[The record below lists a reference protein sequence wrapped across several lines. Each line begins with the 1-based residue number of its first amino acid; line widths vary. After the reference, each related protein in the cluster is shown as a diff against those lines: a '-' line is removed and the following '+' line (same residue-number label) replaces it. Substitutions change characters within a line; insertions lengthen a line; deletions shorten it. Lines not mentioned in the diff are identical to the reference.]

1 MMRST
6 FCLLAITALL
16 AGCSTLPRDG
26 PSGSAIARGATTPES
41 QGSYAIV
48 PLDYAASEIIKAVPS
63 PFLGSLAQASSEAP
77 TDLIGVGDVL
87 AVSIFEPSGTLFGA
101 GRSQTSI
108 QAGNQT
114 LPPIT
119 VDRAGQVSIPFAGR
133 VDVQGLTSGQAA
145 DAIRRAL
152 IGRVANPQVV
162 VSVAQP
168 VSNTVTVLGE
178 VRQPGRQPLTVNADR
193 ILDVIAASG
202 GTQRP
207 TEDVVVAI
215 QRQGETFTAPLAVV
229 TTRFDEN
236 VRLRPGD
243 QINLRYQPRRFSTF
257 GALNAIRE
265 TEMGAGEV
273 TLATALGRVGGLNP
287 QQANARSV
295 LVFRFERPEI
305 AQALGVDQPPT
316 PRGVPIVY
324 RLDLAEGAGFFVASN
339 FEIQPEDVVYVSRA
353 GAAEARTFFE
363 FVQSFTRVIYDISVT
378 SALNVD

>member
-6 FCLLAITALL
+6 ISLLAITALL

-26 PSGSAIARGATTPES
+26 PSGSAIEQGATTPES

-48 PLDYAASEIIKAVPS
+48 PLDYASSEIIKAVPAQ
-63 PFLGSLAQASSEAP
+63 FLGSLAAATSEAP
-77 TDLIGVGDVL
+77 TDQIGVGDVL
-87 AVSIFEPSGTLFGA
+87 AVSIFEPSGALFGSN
-101 GRSQTSI
+101 RNQTSI

-133 VDVQGLTSGQAA
+133 INVQGLTSSQAA

-152 IGRVANPQVV
+152 IGRVGNPQVV
-162 VSVAQP
+162 VSITQP

-202 GTQRP
+202 GTARP

-215 QRQGETFTAPLAVV
+215 QRQGETFTAPMTVV
-229 TTRFDEN
+229 TTQFNEN
-236 VRLRPGD
+236 VRLRAGD
-243 QINLRYQPRRFSTF
+243 QINLRYQPRRFATF
-257 GALNAIRE
+257 GALNAI
-265 TEMGAGEV
+265 TQAEMGAGQV

-295 LVFRFERPEI
+295 LVFRFERPEV
-305 AQALGVDQPPT
+305 ARALGVSQAPT
-316 PRGVPIVY
+316 PRGVPVVY
-324 RLDLAEGAGFFVASN
+324 RLNLAEGSGFFIASN

-378 SALNVD
+378 SALNVN